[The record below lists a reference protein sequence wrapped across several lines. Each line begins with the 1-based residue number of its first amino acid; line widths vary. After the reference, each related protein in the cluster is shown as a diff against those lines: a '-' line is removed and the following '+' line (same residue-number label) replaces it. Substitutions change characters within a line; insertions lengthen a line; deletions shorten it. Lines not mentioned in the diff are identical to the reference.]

1 MMITTFVGHVRH
13 MLRSHGRS
21 WPLRLLLVRASTF
34 SPPSALPLSRVCRS
48 VPPTRSRGSG
58 SVKSMSIAHA
68 GTSSEDVVFREEAKK
83 LMAAGEGGVAL
94 WLKVKEEASRA
105 LLKEKEEASRALLKE
120 KEEASRALLK
130 EKEEASRAL
139 LKEKEEA
146 SRALLKEKE
155 EASRA
160 LLKEKDARLEEK
172 DKRLADRDE
181 EIVVLKG
188 ARQAVLANRF
198 LVEQTAV
205 RYSIQ
210 SKLADASTTDIC
222 QRFVWKNLC
231 SSNGGLTQGAQKH
244 VDMLLKSSTSLTL
257 QVSRKSL
264 RTSTTNSPEKFTIL
278 IGVHHYLRE
287 SMLVGATV

>member
-94 WLKVKEEASRA
+94 WLKV
-105 LLKEKEEASRALLKE
+105 KEEASRALLKE